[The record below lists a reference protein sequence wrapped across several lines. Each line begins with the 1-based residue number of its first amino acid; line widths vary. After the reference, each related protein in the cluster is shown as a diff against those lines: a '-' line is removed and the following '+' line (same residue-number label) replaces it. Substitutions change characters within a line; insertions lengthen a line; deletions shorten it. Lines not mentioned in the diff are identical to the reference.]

1 MADNIRVRLIIQGRV
16 QGVWFRDST
25 RREAVSLAL
34 AGWVRNLPDGSVETV
49 IEGPEDRVRR
59 LVSWCGK
66 GPPSA
71 KVSLVEEAR
80 EAWTGEFAGFDV
92 VY

>member
-1 MADNIRVRLIIQGRV
+1 MDNIRVRLIVRGRV

-25 RREAVSLAL
+25 RREAVSLGL
-34 AGWVRNLPDGSVETV
+34 AGWVRNLPDGSVETL
-49 IEGPEDRVRR
+49 IEGPEDQVRR

-71 KVSLVEEAR
+71 EVFRVDETR
-80 EAWTGEFAGFDV
+80 ESWKGEFAGFDV
-92 VY
+92 VF